1 MPFLFLRA
9 FTSTKTR
16 IMKANGEMGAEDY
29 AQIKKLC
36 LTLTIDDIKDD
47 IIKLVELVKKNHP
60 NGVSFLEDVKADFS
74 DNDNPKFKYKFPEAI
89 SLFQEHLNSKYA
101 NKVMRSAV
109 FVNVIHEV
117 FIKKNFD
124 SGIA

>member
-74 DNDNPKFKYKFPEAI
+74 DNDNPSSSI
-89 SLFQEHLNSKYA
+89 NSLKQFLYF
-101 NKVMRSAV
+101 RSILMASMQ
-109 FVNVIHEV
+109 IR
-117 FIKKNFD
+117 
-124 SGIA
+124 